1 MSRGQGGV
9 EGGLSTQRQP
19 SITAKPCCNYRT
31 LAAASVHPPLACL
44 GMVGLRSRRAKWA
57 KISGVA
63 WLSRMRN
70 GAIVGDLRVTTSE
83 RSHPLKKVPYR
94 TVWTEELSQQLL
106 RPARHFFPVCTHFQ
120 GRLLVDL
127 KPKADQPTWVII
139 LDVKTLADQ
148 IALMAHQPGVITSLS
163 WKTNF
168 SPVLNP
174 QGGCNEDN
182 RSQRGDKHLLAGW
195 YWHCG
200 LSGFVARLKG
210 GLRVFLD
217 HSFSVHCI
225 RPLSFIEI

>member
-1 MSRGQGGV
+1 MSRGQGAV

-83 RSHPLKKVPYR
+83 RSHTPRRYSTPKV
-94 TVWTEELSQQLL
+94 
-106 RPARHFFPVCTHFQ
+106 
-120 GRLLVDL
+120 
-127 KPKADQPTWVII
+127 DQPTWVII

-148 IALMAHQPGVITSLS
+148 ITLMAHQPGVITSLS

-168 SPVLNP
+168 SPILNP

-217 HSFSVHCI
+217 HSLSVHCI